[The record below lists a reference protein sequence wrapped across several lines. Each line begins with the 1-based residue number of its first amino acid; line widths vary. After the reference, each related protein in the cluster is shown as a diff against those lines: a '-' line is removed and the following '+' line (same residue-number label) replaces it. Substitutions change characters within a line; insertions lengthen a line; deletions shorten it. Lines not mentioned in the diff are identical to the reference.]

1 MAPDTLRFG
10 WPFPEMNA
18 GVPSSFVTR
27 SSAIVP
33 IVGTLSKVW
42 LCYLNSVTV
51 HNGST
56 FSWWVNKRPRD
67 QPLITVS
74 NHHSCMDD
82 PFLYGILPW
91 KSLWSAHLMRW
102 SLAAHDIVFTTR
114 SLNWFFSSGKCVPC
128 IRGNGVFQQ
137 GMDFCCSRLREGSW
151 VHIFPEGKVNE
162 KKEILRLKW
171 GIGRLIYDCWS
182 GKSFL
187 LKQNELINTPE
198 PAEELSPSLYRK
210 ISGNFSETSSVL
222 FSALH
227 KVRESLR
234 LVEPS
239 FSLNSS
245 SERKLEGNY
254 SDSLTSRVSNHTMI
268 KNSDLARFPGKA
280 PIILIIYH
288 LGMDSVLPNT
298 RPFIPRVGKRVTIVV
313 GEPLD
318 TGPLLAQLS
327 HDKVSK
333 HEAMKRI
340 TDWLEI
346 EFRKLGARTAEL
358 HAQT

>member
-82 PFLYGILPW
+82 PFLYDINKIFPSILPW

-128 IRGNGVFQQ
+128 IRGNGVFQAS
-137 GMDFCCSRLREGSW
+137 MDFCCSRLREGSW

-171 GIGRLIYDCWS
+171 GIGRLIYDCC
-182 GKSFL
+182 
-187 LKQNELINTPE
+187 
-198 PAEELSPSLYRK
+198 
-210 ISGNFSETSSVL
+210 
-222 FSALH
+222 
-227 KVRESLR
+227 
-234 LVEPS
+234 
-239 FSLNSS
+239 
-245 SERKLEGNY
+245 
-254 SDSLTSRVSNHTMI
+254 
-268 KNSDLARFPGKA
+268 DLARFPGKA